1 MGGSSRAPPAAR
13 HAAEPLPGSKRQRT
27 GEAAAAPAG
36 PVTSEPRQP
45 QPLTAA
51 RKPAAGKQ
59 AGAGGAGRGGGGSAP
74 QGVGAA
80 PVGGLLPAGGQQ
92 QQQQQQQQQGGP
104 DQLPGDV
111 RALLREVFGRVL
123 PGTIPAAEA
132 YLWAE
137 GVRSFRWGW
146 GLCVPEMQRIWCSAS
161 RMQETPSKGGLA
173 VLLAVMLCCCSP
185 ICHFAMH

>member
-51 RKPAAGKQ
+51 RKPAAGKP

-74 QGVGAA
+74 QAVGAA

-92 QQQQQQQQQGGP
+92 QQQEGGP

-123 PGTIPAAEA
+123 PATIPAAEA

-146 GLCVPEMQRIWCSAS
+146 GLCVPDMQRIWCSAS
-161 RMQETPSKGGLA
+161 GMQGAPSKGGTA
-173 VLLAVMLCCCSP
+173 ALLAVMLRCCSL
-185 ICHFAMH
+185 ICHFVMH